1 MSHLIVTYG
10 YLAVA
15 LLVGAESVGIPVPGE
30 TALILA
36 AGYAGHT
43 HQLSGWIIFA
53 AAAAAA
59 ILGDNAGFWIGGTGG
74 YRLLRRYGHYVGIDE
89 TKLKIGRYIFDRHGG
104 KLLKAPRRCPAP
116 GPSRVRIILPH
127 RPIQTPGLP
136 GPGVCIGHH
145 SSPEPAIATPGSS
158 AGHGQ
163 GGVDG
168 VRNRR

>member
-43 HQLSGWIIFA
+43 HQLSAWIIFA

-59 ILGDNAGFWIGGTGG
+59 ILGDNVGFWIGGRGG
-74 YRLLRRYGHYVGIDE
+74 YRLLRKYGHNVRMDE
-89 TKLKIGRYIFDRHGG
+89 TKLKIGALTSARARSAGPSARWPG
-104 KLLKAPRRCPAP
+104 PWPLLRAAAPR
-116 GPSRVRIILPH
+116 LH
-127 RPIQTPGLP
+127 RG
-136 GPGVCIGHH
+136 
-145 SSPEPAIATPGSS
+145 
-158 AGHGQ
+158 
-163 GGVDG
+163 
-168 VRNRR
+168 

>member
-43 HQLSGWIIFA
+43 HQLSAWIIFA

-59 ILGDNAGFWIGGTGG
+59 ILGDNVGFWIGGTGG
-74 YRLLRRYGHYVGIDE
+74 YRLLRQYGHYVGIDE
-89 TKLKIGRYIFDRHGG
+89 TKLKIGRYIFDRVH
-104 KLLKAPRRCPAP
+104 
-116 GPSRVRIILPH
+116 SR
-127 RPIQTPGLP
+127 G
-136 GPGVCIGHH
+136 
-145 SSPEPAIATPGSS
+145 
-158 AGHGQ
+158 
-163 GGVDG
+163 
-168 VRNRR
+168 